1 MKPPMLHHENLQWL
15 LKQPTDI
22 KLSMLE
28 NHLDICR
35 LLVNEILNEEVI
47 ALCGE
52 RYAHQK
58 PHNGRYARYGYNPGS
73 VRIGEH
79 RLNVSVPRVLDQET
93 KTMKTLES
101 YARLQDITLD
111 EEYLLRG
118 IMLGLSVRDFADLNS
133 NPNARA
139 LKKSSVDAAFMERA
153 DERLREFESR
163 RFDDTRFVGLFA
175 DGKYLAGEQIVL
187 ALGVTEQG
195 LKRPLGFIETSTEN
209 SLSVGQLFRTL
220 KERGFSSEGGLLC
233 VLDGSKGLSK
243 AVNEVFGKDAL
254 IQRCQWHK
262 RENVLSYLPK
272 GEQMQYKS
280 LLQGAYNETTYKRAL
295 ERLEEVLRDLRKRNR
310 SAAQSLEEGLQ
321 ETLLLHRLGMTEFS
335 TSFATTNCIE
345 SLNAHLERTTRNVKR
360 WRNSPQRGRWIGA
373 GLVEAEE
380 RMRRVNNYER
390 LGVLKNAL
398 STAISNPNFN

>member
-1 MKPPMLHHENLQWL
+1 
-15 LKQPTDI
+15 
-22 KLSMLE
+22 
-28 NHLDICR
+28 
-35 LLVNEILNEEVI
+35 
-47 ALCGE
+47 LCGE

-79 RLNVSVPRVLDQET
+79 RLNLSVPRVLDQET
-93 KTMKTLES
+93 KSMKPLES

-118 IMLGLSVRDFADLNS
+118 IMLGLSVRDFAELNS

-139 LKKSSVDAAFMERA
+139 LKKSSIDAAFIERA

-163 RFDDTRFVGLFA
+163 RFDDTRFVGLFV

-195 LKRPLGFIETSTEN
+195 FKRPLGFIQTSTEN
-209 SLSVGQLFRTL
+209 SLSIGQLFRSL

-272 GEQMQYKS
+272 GEQAQYKS
-280 LLQGAYNETTYKRAL
+280 LLQRAYNETTYQRAL
-295 ERLEEVLRDLRKRNR
+295 ERLGEVLRDLHKRNR
-310 SAAQSLEEGLQ
+310 SAAQSLEEGLD

-345 SLNAHLERTTRNVKR
+345 SVNAQLERTTRKVKH
-360 WRNSPQRGRWIGA
+360 WQNSPQRSRWIGA

-380 RMRRVNNYER
+380 RMRRVNNFER
-390 LGVLKNAL
+390 LGVLKQAL
-398 STAISNPNFN
+398 FTAISNPNFN

>member
-1 MKPPMLHHENLQWL
+1 MKSPVLHQENLRWL
-15 LKQPTDI
+15 LKQPLDI

-35 LLVNEILNEEVI
+35 LLVNEILEEEVI

-52 RYAHQK
+52 RYAHDK
-58 PHNGRYARYGYNPGS
+58 PHDGRYARYGTNPGS

-101 YARLQDITLD
+101 YTRLQDITLD

-118 IMLGLSVRDFADLNS
+118 IMLGLSVRDFAELNS

-139 LKKSSVDAAFMERA
+139 LKKSSIDAAFMERA
-153 DERLREFESR
+153 DERLRLFEAR
-163 RFDDTRFVGLFA
+163 TFEKERFVGLFV
-175 DGKYLAGEQIVL
+175 DGKYLAGEQMVI

-195 LKRPLGFIETSTEN
+195 FKRPLGFIQTSSEN
-209 SLSVGQLFRTL
+209 SISISQLFRSL
-220 KERGFSSEGGLLC
+220 VERGFSSEGGLLC
-233 VLDGSKGLSK
+233 VLDGSKGISK
-243 AVNEVFGKDAL
+243 AVSEVFGRDAL

-262 RENVLSYLPK
+262 RENVLSYLSK
-272 GEQMQYKS
+272 AEQAHYKS

-295 ERLEEVLRDLRKRNR
+295 ERLNELSALLTKRNR
-310 SAAQSLEEGLQ
+310 SAAQSLEEGLH

-345 SLNAHLERTTRNVKR
+345 SLNSHVERTTRKVKY
-360 WRNSPQRGRWIGA
+360 WQNSEQRGRWVGA
-373 GLVEAEE
+373 GLMEAEK
-380 RMRRVNNYER
+380 RMRRVNNFER
-390 LGVLKNAL
+390 LNLLKQAL
-398 STAISNPNFN
+398 SNAISIPNFN

>member
-1 MKPPMLHHENLQWL
+1 MKPPQLHHENLQWL
-15 LKQPTDI
+15 LKQPTNI

-35 LLVNEILNEEVI
+35 LLVNEILEEEVI

-79 RLNVSVPRVLDQET
+79 RLRLSVPRVIDQET
-93 KTMKTLES
+93 KTMKPLES
-101 YARLQDITLD
+101 YARLHDITLD

-118 IMLGLSVRDFADLNS
+118 IMLGLSVRDFAELNS

-139 LKKSSVDAAFMERA
+139 LKKSSIDAAFVERA
-153 DERLREFESR
+153 DERLREFETR
-163 RFDDTRFVGLFA
+163 RFDTMRFVGLFI
-175 DGKYLAGEQIVL
+175 DGKYLAGEQMVI

-195 LKRPLGFIETSTEN
+195 YKHPLGFIQTSTEN
-209 SLSVGQLFRTL
+209 SLSISQLLRKL
-220 KERGFSSEGGLLC
+220 QERGFSSDGGLLC

-243 AVNEVFGKDAL
+243 AVREVFDKDAF

-272 GEQMQYKS
+272 SEQSHYKS
-280 LLQGAYNETTYKRAL
+280 LLQGAYNEPQYKRAL
-295 ERLEEVLRDLRKRNR
+295 ERLNDVLGELRKRNG
-310 SAAQSLEEGLQ
+310 SAAQSLEEGLE

-345 SLNAHLERTTRNVKR
+345 SLNAHLERTTRKVKH
-360 WRNSPQRGRWIGA
+360 WQNSKQRSRWIGA
-373 GLVEAEE
+373 GLLEAEE
-380 RMRRVNNYER
+380 RMRRVNNFDR
-390 LGVLKNAL
+390 LSVLKNTL

>member
-1 MKPPMLHHENLQWL
+1 MKSPVLHQENLRWL
-15 LKQPTDI
+15 LRQPLDI
-22 KLSMLE
+22 KLAMLE

-35 LLVNEILNEEVI
+35 LLVNEILEEEVI

-52 RYAHQK
+52 RYAHDK
-58 PHNGRYARYGYNPGS
+58 PHSGRYARYGHNPGS

-93 KTMKTLES
+93 KTMKTLDS

-118 IMLGLSVRDFADLNS
+118 IMLGLSVRDFAELNS

-139 LKKSSVDAAFMERA
+139 LKKSSIDAAFMERA
-153 DERLREFESR
+153 DERLRQFEAR
-163 RFDDTRFVGLFA
+163 QFEKERFVGLFV
-175 DGKYLAGEQIVL
+175 DGKYLAGEQMII

-195 LKRPLGFIETSTEN
+195 FKRPLGFIQTSSEN
-209 SLSVGQLFRTL
+209 STSISQLFRGVV
-220 KERGFSSEGGLLC
+220 ERGFSSEGGLLC
-233 VLDGSKGLSK
+233 VIDGSKGIAK
-243 AVNEVFGKDAL
+243 AVSEVFGNDAL

-272 GEQMQYKS
+272 GEQAHYKS

-295 ERLEEVLRDLRKRNR
+295 ERLNELLILLTKRNR
-310 SAAQSLEEGLQ
+310 SAAQSLEEGLN
-321 ETLLLHRLGMTEFS
+321 ETLLLHRLQMTEFS

-345 SLNAHLERTTRNVKR
+345 SLNAHLERTTRNVKHWQNSEQRSR
-360 WRNSPQRGRWIGA
+360 WVGA
-373 GLVEAEE
+373 GLMEAEE
-380 RMRRVNNYER
+380 RMRRVNNFER
-390 LGVLKNAL
+390 LDILKQAL
-398 STAISNPNFN
+398 STAILNPNFN

>member
-79 RLNVSVPRVLDQET
+79 RLSVSVPRVIDQET
-93 KTMKTLES
+93 NTMKPLES
-101 YARLQDITLD
+101 YARLHDITLD

-118 IMLGLSVRDFADLNS
+118 IMLGLSVRDFAELNS

-139 LKKSSVDAAFMERA
+139 VKKSSIDAAFIERA

-163 RFDDTRFVGLFA
+163 SFAGMRFVGLFV
-175 DGKYLAGEQIVL
+175 DGKYLAGEQIVI

-195 LKRPLGFIETSTEN
+195 DKHPLGFIQTSSEN
-209 SLSVGQLFRTL
+209 SLSIGQLFRKL
-220 KERGFSSEGGLLC
+220 QERGFSSEGGLLC

-243 AVNEVFGKDAL
+243 AVKEVFGNDAL

-272 GEQMQYKS
+272 SEQTQYKS
-280 LLQGAYNETTYKRAL
+280 LLQGAYNEISYQRAM
-295 ERLEEVLRDLRKRNR
+295 ERLSDILHDLRKRNR
-310 SAAQSLEEGLQ
+310 SAAQSLEEGLE
-321 ETLLLHRLGMTEFS
+321 ETLLLHRLGMNEFS

-345 SLNAHLERTTRNVKR
+345 SMNAHLERTTRKVKH
-360 WRNSPQRGRWIGA
+360 WQNSQQRGRWIAA
-373 GLVEAEE
+373 GLMEAEQ
-380 RMRRVNNYER
+380 RMRKVNNFDR
-390 LGVLKNAL
+390 LGILKNAL
-398 STAISNPNFN
+398 SSAISNPNFN

>member
-1 MKPPMLHHENLQWL
+1 MKPPILHHENLQWL

-52 RYAHQK
+52 RYVHQK

-79 RLNVSVPRVLDQET
+79 RLSVSVPRVIDQET
-93 KTMKTLES
+93 NTMKPLES

-133 NPNARA
+133 NPSARA
-139 LKKSSVDAAFMERA
+139 LKKSSIDATFMERA
-153 DERLREFESR
+153 DERLLEFESR
-163 RFDDTRFVGLFA
+163 RFDDMRFVGLFV

-195 LKRPLGFIETSTEN
+195 FKRPLGFIETNTEN
-209 SLSVGQLFRTL
+209 SVSISQLFRSL
-220 KERGFSSEGGLLC
+220 LERGFSSDGGLLC
-233 VLDGSKGLSK
+233 VVDGAKGLSK
-243 AVNEVFGKDAL
+243 AINEVFGKDAL
-254 IQRCQWHK
+254 VQRCQWHK
-262 RENVLSYLPK
+262 RENVLSYLSK
-272 GEQMQYKS
+272 GEQATYKS
-280 LLQGAYNETTYKRAL
+280 LLQGAY
-295 ERLEEVLRDLRKRNR
+295 
-310 SAAQSLEEGLQ
+310 
-321 ETLLLHRLGMTEFS
+321 
-335 TSFATTNCIE
+335 IE
-345 SLNAHLERTTRNVKR
+345 PTHEQAV
-360 WRNSPQRGRWIGA
+360 
-373 GLVEAEE
+373 
-380 RMRRVNNYER
+380 ER
-390 LGVLKNAL
+390 LGEV
-398 STAISNPNFN
+398 